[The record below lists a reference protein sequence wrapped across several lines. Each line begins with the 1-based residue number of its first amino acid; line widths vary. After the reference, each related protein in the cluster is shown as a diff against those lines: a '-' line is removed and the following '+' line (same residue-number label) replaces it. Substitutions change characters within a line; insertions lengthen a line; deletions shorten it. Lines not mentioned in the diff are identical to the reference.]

1 MVALNIIGAGRSTLS
16 TQGIRRLLGISLG
29 LGATILVIVSLSA
42 AWLVS
47 RDQEYTGWVNHTYTV
62 ERHISRFSVL
72 FERAEAARRGY
83 LLTHDDR
90 YLVAYRAAATAL
102 PKELEA
108 LQALTSDN
116 PRQQDTVT
124 ELDPLLSSKL
134 NTLEASMRAAQSQS
148 MAAPTD
154 AATLEQDQPLVTHIR
169 DLLARMVAEENR
181 LLQIRTERQT
191 ANAELLLATVLTAGA
206 LLAMVSIGAVILV
219 RRYAA
224 DLDGSQAEL
233 RRVNEGLEQAVEE
246 RTADLTRA
254 NDEIQRFAYI
264 VSHDLRSPLVN
275 VMGFTSEL
283 EVSLKPL
290 QALLHEVEEKA
301 PAIPLKAA
309 REAVTADLPEA
320 INFIRS
326 STRKMDRLINAILK
340 LSREGRRT
348 LTPERIDMDV
358 LFQGIVESLKHT
370 AVERG
375 AEIVI
380 AAPLPDISSDRL
392 AVEQVFSNLIENA
405 LKYAKPGRPGR
416 ILVRGQAT
424 AAGCVFEIEDNG
436 RGIAPADHERIFE
449 LFRRSGSQDQPGEG
463 IGLAHVRALIYRLG
477 GSITLDSELDRG
489 STFRISLPRT
499 LLRDR
504 DQTA

>member
-1 MVALNIIGAGRSTLS
+1 MVALYRLGAGSSALS
-16 TQGIRRLLGISLG
+16 TQDIRRLLTAALG
-29 LGATILVIVSLSA
+29 LGATILVVVSLSA
-42 AWLVS
+42 AWLVA

-83 LLTHDDR
+83 LLTHDD
-90 YLVAYRAAATAL
+90 LYRVGYRESATVL

-108 LQALTSDN
+108 LQALTGDN
-116 PRQQDTVT
+116 PRELAAIT
-124 ELDPLLSSKL
+124 ELEPLLSKKL
-134 NTLEASMRAAQSQS
+134 NTLQASMREAQSQS

-154 AATLEQDQPLVTHIR
+154 AATLEQDQPLVSQIR
-169 DLLARMVAEENR
+169 ELLARMVAEENR

-191 ANAELLLATVLTAGA
+191 ANAELLLAAVLTAGA
-206 LLAMVSIGAVILV
+206 LLALLSIGAVILV

-224 DLDGSQAEL
+224 DLDGSQNEL
-233 RRVNEGLEQAVEE
+233 RRVNEGLEQAVAD

-283 EVSLKPL
+283 ELSLKPL
-290 QALLHEVEEKA
+290 QALINEVEEKA
-301 PAIPLKAA
+301 PAITLKAA
-309 REAVTADLPEA
+309 REAVQSDFPES

-326 STRKMDRLINAILK
+326 STQKMDRLINAILK

-348 LTPERIDMDV
+348 LTPEQLDMGA
-358 LFQGIVESLKHT
+358 LFGGIVESLQHT

-380 AAPLPDISSDRL
+380 EGPLPPISSDRL

-416 ILVRGQAT
+416 IVVRGRGIPT
-424 AAGCVFEIEDNG
+424 GVIFEIEDNG
-436 RGIAPADHERIFE
+436 RGIAPSDHERIFE
-449 LFRRSGSQDQPGEG
+449 LFRRSGAQDQPGEG

-504 DQTA
+504 DQIA